1 MFNARSILTSN
12 TPHTRCP
19 HVPGAG
25 IPWSDALP
33 VPLQG
38 LVVPPVSFQIHKD
51 YEMRAGHIEG
61 CDAAN
66 QPCFCEFHFVL
77 THLRS
82 DDDDVFYEAP
92 VYTESLTSW
101 RLIDGRWLTCH
112 TTIDQLKPGGL
123 ATQVSVTSSMP
134 R

>member
-1 MFNARSILTSN
+1 MRNALYTKAPNANDIN
-12 TPHTRCP
+12 CP
-19 HVPGAG
+19 FHVGPTVS
-25 IPWSDALP
+25 WLDELP
-33 VPLQG
+33 PPLQS
-38 LVVPPVSFQIHKD
+38 LVVPPVRFNVHED
-51 YEMRAGHIEG
+51 YEMQAGHVKG

-77 THLRS
+77 TDLRS

-92 VYTESLTSW
+92 VYTELSTSW

-112 TTIDQLKPGGL
+112 TTIDRLKHAGL
-123 ATQVSVTSSMP
+123 ARCYSVTNSMP